1 MVENKIYLFKEE
13 FMPLLGITNYQYKYR
28 KDDLMNWLKD
38 FFNYEILKGKPI
50 RINIIEQFGE
60 YEALP
65 KQGQEK
71 ITQQKQ
77 KDYED
82 YVIEHLPQ
90 EFTPMSKTRM
100 ACNAINDFGKEK
112 YKHNSPEAVSKR
124 YVGPAMN
131 THGVRTEERY
141 WCWYKTY
148 EQLPQEIVDE
158 WRAILS
164 KWKCTEQEVY
174 AAFCAK
180 HASHDDAE
188 MIRVEGA
195 FKSALFDFKSKYN
208 DNIVFI
214 PKWKINSPPVQ

>member
-1 MVENKIYLFKEE
+1 MIENKIYLFKEE

-82 YVIEHLPQ
+82 YVIEHLPK

-100 ACNAINDFGKEK
+100 SQNAINDFGKER
-112 YKHNSPEAVSKR
+112 YKHYNQEAVNRR
-124 YVGPAMN
+124 YVGPAMD
-131 THGVRTEERY
+131 THGEKTNERY
-141 WCWYKTY
+141 WCWYKSYTQL
-148 EQLPQEIVDE
+148 EQEVLED
-158 WRAILS
+158 WRNILV
-164 KWKCTEQEVY
+164 KWKCTEKEVY
-174 AAFCAK
+174 AAFCEK
-180 HASHDDAE
+180 NSTKDETE
-188 MIRVEGA
+188 MVRLEGA
-195 FKSALFDFKSKYN
+195 FKAAMMDFTSKYG
-208 DNIVFI
+208 DKLVCI
-214 PKWKINSPPVQ
+214 PKWKIAESPV

>member
-1 MVENKIYLFKEE
+1 MIEPKVYLFKEE
-13 FMPLLGITNYQYKYR
+13 FMPLLHITQYQYRNK
-28 KDDLMNWLKD
+28 KDELMEWLKD
-38 FFNYEILKGKPI
+38 FFEYEILEGRPI
-50 RINIIEQFGE
+50 RINIIAQLGE
-60 YEALP
+60 YEPLP
-65 KQGQEK
+65 AKD
-71 ITQQKQ
+71 QKQ
-77 KDYED
+77 KSKEKQQDYEN
-82 YVIEHLPQ
+82 YVIEHLPR

-100 ACNAINDFGKEK
+100 ASNAINDFGKEK

-158 WRAILS
+158 WRAILT
-164 KWKCTEQEVY
+164 KWECTEKEVY

-180 HASHDDAE
+180 HASKDDAE

-195 FKSALFDFKSKYN
+195 FKSAMTEFITKYN
-208 DNIVFI
+208 DRIILI
-214 PKWKINSPPVQ
+214 PKWKINKPPVQ